1 MGTHPI
7 FESDFDCLTDMFKKS
22 SKKSS
27 IRKRR
32 VSDEDEAHVENEEEL
47 GKLKLAKLK
56 RELLQ
61 KKAGVS
67 SLALAKG
74 KKMTKKE
81 EATDDPYK
89 LASGGGLSYLKDR
102 KRDGRNRPDN
112 EERDVTNISES
123 FKVEKKIRDEEEEM
137 NKYIEDELLRRRGI
151 ERATDSKTFKV
162 AKLSDIL
169 DPKNLY
175 ELPEKYKGKSKIHR
189 EDGLLS
195 AQMLNGIPEVDL
207 GVNTKLMNIERTEAA
222 KRVLVN
228 NFIQKDKEERA
239 DNTERRRLVT
249 DASVFRGGQEF
260 TDQFYSQH
268 QRFYKGDEPDSD
280 SKEKIRTHVGE
291 WKTTDKQGQYGER
304 RTVGGLHGDDMDAE
318 KERTNDLYKRFAESQ
333 GANHNVDTTGHR
345 I

>member
-1 MGTHPI
+1 
-7 FESDFDCLTDMFKKS
+7 MFKKS
-22 SKKSS
+22 SKKGA
-27 IRKRR
+27 IRKRK
-32 VSDEDEAHVENEEEL
+32 VSEEDETPVDNNDENE
-47 GKLKLAKLK
+47 GMDKLKLARLK
-56 RELLQ
+56 RDLLQ

-67 SLALAKG
+67 SVALAKG

-89 LASGGGLSYLKDR
+89 IKSGGGISYIKDR
-102 KRDGRNRPDN
+102 NRERLDN
-112 EERDVTNISES
+112 EERDVTNIQES

-137 NKYIEDELLRRRGI
+137 NKFIEDELLKRRGI
-151 ERATDSKTFKV
+151 DKADKTKTFKV

-175 ELPEKYKGKSKIHR
+175 ELPEKYQGKSKIHR

-207 GVNTKLMNIERTEAA
+207 GINTKLLNIERTEAA

-239 DNTERRRLVT
+239 DPSEKRKLET
-249 DASVFRGGQEF
+249 AGKVFRGGQEF

-280 SKEKIRTHVGE
+280 AKDKIRTHVGE
-291 WKTTDKQGQYGER
+291 WKTTEKQAGIKISE
-304 RTVGGLHGDDMDAE
+304 TVIKINSL
-318 KERTNDLYKRFAESQ
+318 F
-333 GANHNVDTTGHR
+333 
-345 I
+345 